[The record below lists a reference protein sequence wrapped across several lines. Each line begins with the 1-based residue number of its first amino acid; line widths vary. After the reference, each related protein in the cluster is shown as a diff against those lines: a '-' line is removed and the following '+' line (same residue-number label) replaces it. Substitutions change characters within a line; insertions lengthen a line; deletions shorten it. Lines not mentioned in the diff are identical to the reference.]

1 MTETLGQGDH
11 QGDANL
17 FSLVLRLHLSFH
29 IFMDD
34 LLAPKIDGH
43 EVVGS
48 SYRLVQSSRD
58 TSCHAIQILKD
69 DAWGRVV
76 DRPRI

>member
-1 MTETLGQGDH
+1 MTDALGQGSH

-17 FSLVLRLHLSFH
+17 HSLVLRLHLSFH

-34 LLAPKIDGH
+34 LLAPNIDGH
-43 EVVGS
+43 EVGGS

-69 DAWGRVV
+69 DAWGRVM
-76 DRPRI
+76 DRLHI